1 MTKQTQ
7 RFIKG
12 TLILSI
18 AGMLAK
24 VISVFYKVP
33 LEHLTGTVGLGLY
46 QAVYPLYSVLTAAA
60 LIGIPNSISKIIAED
75 IAKKEYRKAHLTFRT
90 GLFLTTGI
98 GMLIS
103 LVLIV
108 FGRQIVEVLPWE
120 KGTYYVLLGLSIS
133 PAFVGIAGAIR
144 GYMQGMQEMVPT
156 AVSQIIEN
164 TMKVVVGIGLV
175 VFFIRIDAG
184 LPVTVGGAAFGASAG
199 FIIASL
205 YLLFVYLRKRTALR
219 KRLEQDQHKGHYD
232 RKRILM
238 KIGYIA
244 VPVTIASAT
253 FSIMS
258 LIDSLTISSFIR
270 GTIEAESK
278 MVEESSY
285 ILGLIAKAQMVIN
298 VPLVLSVSLIINIVP
313 SISAA
318 NVLKNKDELRFKIWE
333 GIDMAIKLA
342 LPAAVGIIVLAE
354 PILTLLFREGE
365 GAYYLQLYGV
375 ALVLMILSQSLTG
388 MLQGLSKYYVPLRI
402 VFMAAAVK
410 LVLNILLLEPF
421 HGQAAMFSTIV
432 YYLVISVGSYYMIRR
447 NVDFKVKLFQTYG
460 KPLLASSLMGGIT
473 YFSYRFLYG
482 IYPSN
487 TIATLLSV
495 AVGMT
500 VYLVTMLLMKA
511 FNEDELMIMPFHDKL
526 MKWSHMKKAGKNGK

>member
-33 LEHLTGTVGLGLY
+33 LEYLTGTVGLGLY

-75 IAKKEYRKAHLTFRT
+75 IAKREYRKAHLTFRT

-98 GMLIS
+98 GLFIS
-103 LVLIV
+103 LFLLIFGKEIVRV
-108 FGRQIVEVLPWE
+108 FPWD
-120 KGTYYVLLGLSIS
+120 KGTYYVLIGLSIS
-133 PAFVGIAGAIR
+133 PAFVGVSGAIR

-164 TMKVVVGIGLV
+164 TMKVLIGIGLV
-175 VFFIRIDAG
+175 IIFIKMDAS
-184 LPVTVGGAAFGASAG
+184 LPITVGGAAFGASAG

-205 YLLFVYLRKRTALR
+205 YLLYEYIRKQPKIRER
-219 KRLEQDQHKGHYD
+219 IESDSHGRSYD

-238 KIGYIA
+238 KIGHIA
-244 VPVTIASAT
+244 IPVTIASAT

-258 LIDSLTISSFIR
+258 LIDSLTISNFIR
-270 GTIEAESK
+270 GSIEVEGK
-278 MVEESSY
+278 IVEEASY
-285 ILGLIAKAQMVIN
+285 ILGLIAKAQTVIN

-313 SISAA
+313 SVSAA
-318 NVLKNKDELRFKIWE
+318 NVQKDKNELKLKIWE

-354 PILTLLFREGE
+354 PILTLLYREGE
-365 GAYYLQLYGV
+365 GAYYLQLYGIS
-375 ALVLMILSQSLTG
+375 LVLMILAQSLTG
-388 MLQGLSKYYVPLRI
+388 MLQGLSKYYVPLWI
-402 VFMAAAVK
+402 VFIAAIAK
-410 LVLNILLLEPF
+410 LLFNITLLEPL

-432 YYLVISVGSYYMIRR
+432 YYLVISIASYCMLRKY
-447 NVDFKVKLFQTYG
+447 VDFKVQLFQTYG
-460 KPLLASSLMGGIT
+460 KPLLASALMGGIT
-473 YFSYRFLYG
+473 FFSYRILYG

-487 TIATLLSV
+487 TISTLVSV
-495 AVGMT
+495 GIGMV

-511 FNEDELMIMPFHDKL
+511 FNEDELMIMPLHDKL
-526 MKWSHMKKAGKNGK
+526 IKWSHIKKAGKNGK

>member
-33 LEHLTGTVGLGLY
+33 LEYLTGTVGLGLY

-98 GMLIS
+98 GLFIS
-103 LVLIV
+103 LFLLIFGKEIVRV
-108 FGRQIVEVLPWE
+108 FPWD

-133 PAFVGIAGAIR
+133 PAFVGISGAIR

-164 TMKVVVGIGLV
+164 TMKVLIGIGLV
-175 VFFIRIDAG
+175 VIFIKVDAS
-184 LPVTVGGAAFGASAG
+184 LPITVGGAAFGASAG
-199 FIIASL
+199 FIMATL
-205 YLLFVYLRKRTALR
+205 YLMFVYIRKRPKIR
-219 KRLEQDQHKGHYD
+219 ERIESDSHGRSYD

-238 KIGYIA
+238 KIGHIA
-244 VPVTIASAT
+244 IPVTIASAT

-258 LIDSLTISSFIR
+258 LIDSLTISNFIR
-270 GTIEAESK
+270 GNIEVEGII
-278 MVEESSY
+278 VEEASY
-285 ILGLIAKAQMVIN
+285 ILGLIAKAQTVIN

-318 NVLKNKDELRFKIWE
+318 NVQKDKNELKLKIWE

-354 PILTLLFREGE
+354 PILTLLYREGE
-365 GAYYLQLYGV
+365 GAYYLQLYGIS
-375 ALVLMILSQSLTG
+375 LVLMILAQSLTG
-388 MLQGLSKYYVPLRI
+388 MLQGLSKYYVPLWI
-402 VFMAAAVK
+402 VFIAAVAK
-410 LVLNILLLEPF
+410 L
-421 HGQAAMFSTIV
+421 
-432 YYLVISVGSYYMIRR
+432 
-447 NVDFKVKLFQTYG
+447 
-460 KPLLASSLMGGIT
+460 
-473 YFSYRFLYG
+473 
-482 IYPSN
+482 
-487 TIATLLSV
+487 
-495 AVGMT
+495 
-500 VYLVTMLLMKA
+500 
-511 FNEDELMIMPFHDKL
+511 
-526 MKWSHMKKAGKNGK
+526 